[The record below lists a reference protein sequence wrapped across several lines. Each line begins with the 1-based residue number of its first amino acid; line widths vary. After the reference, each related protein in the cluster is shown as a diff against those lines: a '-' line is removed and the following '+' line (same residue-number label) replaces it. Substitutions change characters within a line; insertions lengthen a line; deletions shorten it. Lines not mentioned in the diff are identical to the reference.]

1 MPRRVVRFDPYAN
14 RYAIFFREISR
25 SYGFSQPNPK
35 KNCFGLLGEKSSKT
49 HKKKREIRPRRLTNQ
64 CRPSFKGEGLKKKT
78 GHSRILRDP
87 FQSSLTPNAFWKQ
100 NIDIPAPC
108 DCAKQ
113 YPRNCHFGIQGAA
126 VFKAPKS
133 KSKGLSLPG
142 AWSFHFPYRKL
153 ACPVFFSSANYED
166 NLYSSKKYQ
175 KILKPEGF
183 GHNNS
188 QTWMYWTFWV
198 DSPLQSPHFWGDFG
212 WGRYNLPRTVS
223 NPSGGLG

>member
-1 MPRRVVRFDPYAN
+1 MFPNKMASFWKMPRRVVRFDPYAN

-108 DCAKQ
+108 DCANNTRGTVTLVSKV
-113 YPRNCHFGIQGAA
+113 PRY
-126 VFKAPKS
+126 S
-133 KSKGLSLPG
+133 KHQSPN
-142 AWSFHFPYRKL
+142 PR
-153 ACPVFFSSANYED
+153 ACPCRVREVFTSHIGS
-166 NLYSSKKYQ
+166 
-175 KILKPEGF
+175 
-183 GHNNS
+183 
-188 QTWMYWTFWV
+188 
-198 DSPLQSPHFWGDFG
+198 
-212 WGRYNLPRTVS
+212 
-223 NPSGGLG
+223 